1 MGIVSVSQQ
10 MTAEDFIAAP
20 EPGHGRPWNLV
31 DGEVVVNEPTI
42 THRQA
47 QDNIL
52 FALQTWT
59 RAAEGRGVAGSAA
72 DIGLDERN
80 VYAPDVMW
88 HASDHTLSA
97 DAGPPYPM
105 PDLAVEVRSP
115 ATWRFDLGAK
125 KAGYERHG
133 LCELWLV
140 DTLARSVLVYRR
152 SSRDGPGFDV
162 ALELTEGESLR
173 SPALTGFALAIL
185 DVFRGSGGAQRRG
198 GQPE

>member
-1 MGIVSVSQQ
+1 MGVVSVAQQ

-72 DIGLDERN
+72 DIGLDQRN

-133 LCELWLV
+133 LRELWLV

-162 ALELTEGESLR
+162 ALELTEGESLS
-173 SPALTGFALAIL
+173 SPALTGFVLAVS
-185 DVFRGSGGAQRRG
+185 DVFWESGGAQRGG